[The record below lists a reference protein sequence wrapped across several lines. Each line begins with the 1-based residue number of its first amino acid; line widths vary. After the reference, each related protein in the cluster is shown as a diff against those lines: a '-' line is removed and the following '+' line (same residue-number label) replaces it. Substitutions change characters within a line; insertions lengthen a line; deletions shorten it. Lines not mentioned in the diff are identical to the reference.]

1 MKRFLTIVLAC
12 TLSAAAWAQ
21 APGQT
26 PTIKDKQQAQ
36 RETKR
41 DRVKKRIRA
50 LRAYTLTEELG
61 LNEADAGK
69 LFPVL
74 AKFDDEFDRLL
85 AERQQLQ
92 QALDGAGDL
101 KDKKAIDKLIDQSVA
116 NQRAVWEA
124 EDKRIAEIRKILTPA
139 QVARTLVV
147 LPALERRIQN
157 QLRNAVKQG
166 GGGGGARNKSR
177 AVQDFDDDDDVEPN
191 EPPKPALKKPAG
203 TPGPNR
209 PNQPCDPFNT
219 LHGCR

>member
-203 TPGPNR
+203 PPGPNR

>member
-1 MKRFLTIVLAC
+1 MKRFLTIVIAAAAAC
-12 TLSAAAWAQ
+12 TLFSAAPAWAQ

-41 DRVKKRIRA
+41 ERVKKRIRA

-92 QALDGAGDL
+92 QQLDSAGDL

-116 NQRAVWEA
+116 NQRATW
-124 EDKRIAEIRKILTPA
+124 D
-139 QVARTLVV
+139 
-147 LPALERRIQN
+147 
-157 QLRNAVKQG
+157 
-166 GGGGGARNKSR
+166 
-177 AVQDFDDDDDVEPN
+177 
-191 EPPKPALKKPAG
+191 
-203 TPGPNR
+203 
-209 PNQPCDPFNT
+209 
-219 LHGCR
+219 